1 MKKLLLV
8 ILMLSMGWQGFN
20 AFADGDNGDKDSK
33 PISNPITIV
42 TLPADIP
49 GAPRAVV
56 PIACEYNTVAKSIMI
71 TFFADLSYVDV
82 MVQNNT
88 TGEYISGTLNS
99 ADGFAVIPFNVTGG
113 SYSIVFWVAGEMMG
127 GTFEL

>member
-1 MKKLLLV
+1 
-8 ILMLSMGWQGFN
+8 MGWQSFYV
-20 AFADGDNGDKDSK
+20 FAEGDKDSK

-49 GAPRAVV
+49 GAPRSVV
-56 PIACEYNTVAKSIMI
+56 PLECEYNYVTKSIVV
-71 TFFADLSYVDV
+71 TFFADLGYVDV
-82 MVQNNT
+82 MVQNNV

-99 ADGFAVIPFNVTGG
+99 ADGFAVIPFSATGG

>member
-71 TFFADLSYVDV
+71 TFFADLGCVDV
-82 MVQNNT
+82 MVQNNV
-88 TGEYISGTLNS
+88 TGEYISGALNS

-113 SYSIVFWVAGEMMG
+113 SYSIIFNVAGEMFG

>member
-20 AFADGDNGDKDSK
+20 AFADGDKDSK

-71 TFFADLSYVDV
+71 TFFADLGCVDV
-82 MVQNNT
+82 MVQNNV
-88 TGEYISGTLNS
+88 TGEYISGALNS

-113 SYSIVFWVAGEMMG
+113 SYSIIFNVAGEMFG

>member
-1 MKKLLLV
+1 
-8 ILMLSMGWQGFN
+8 MLSIGWQGFY

-49 GAPRAVV
+49 GAPRSVV
-56 PIACEYNTVAKSIMI
+56 PMECEYNYVAKSIMV
-71 TFFADLSYVDV
+71 TFFANLGYVDV
-82 MVQNNT
+82 MVQNNV
-88 TGEYISGTLNS
+88 TGEFISATLNS
-99 ADGFAVIPFNVTGG
+99 ADGYAVIPFNVSSG
-113 SYSIVFWVAGEMMG
+113 SYSIIFNVAGEMMG